1 MLRFEDAQCGTR
13 GSVVMRYRLV
23 LSTILVAAFAIGAP
37 IVTSAGA
44 APGAVDPVGR
54 GPGFVLGGWRRYYDY
69 PGAYAVPPVVA
80 PAPAVTPPVVVQ
92 QPVVVV
98 PPPRPTSC
106 GEFHYW
112 NGQYCVDARY
122 NRP

>member
-1 MLRFEDAQCGTR
+1 
-13 GSVVMRYRLV
+13 MRYRLV
-23 LSTILVAAFAIGAP
+23 LSTILVAAFAIGTP

-44 APGAVDPVGR
+44 APGAVNLAAPGT
-54 GPGFVLGGWRRYYDY
+54 GFVLAGWRRYYDY
-69 PGAYAVPPVVA
+69 PGAYAVPPVVV

-92 QPVVVV
+92 QSVVVV

-122 NRP
+122 NRPYLGPRP